1 MAYKE
6 NATKDHDNEKLTPT
20 LADAA
25 KTFISCAENIRE
37 TTETIIRSCDDI
49 TDTKRVDNECTPRIK
64 INELEILA
72 PLYNLAAKRLR
83 VAARKLLDGD
93 LRDHTLTDIM
103 ACVLFSLWQMR
114 DKKGE
119 RLFVL
124 NLLQEGWQ

>member
-1 MAYKE
+1 LAYKE

-72 PLYNLAAKRLR
+72 PLYNSAAKRLR

>member
-72 PLYNLAAKRLR
+72 PLYNSAAKRLR

>member
-64 INELEILA
+64 INKLEILA
-72 PLYNLAAKRLR
+72 PLYNSAAKRLR